1 MSKEELENETPS
13 DSVEEAWIR
22 EADRRAE
29 QVLRGEV
36 ELVAGDE
43 VVRKALVRIRA
54 TRDGRTASDLD
65 RPE

>member
-29 QVLRGEV
+29 QVLRGEG
-36 ELVAGDE
+36 ELVAGTKCFE
-43 VVRKALVRIRA
+43 
-54 TRDGRTASDLD
+54 GR
-65 RPE
+65 